1 MRKLTTRESAFLG
14 AAALIAVAIFVYF
27 ILLPMLQDGGSGTSS
42 SLEEVQEKLESMQK
56 LADIEPLMVKME
68 ERMKSQSG
76 FGEMLFKREIADS
89 MIIKYIAEAAGQAD
103 IRDIEQLDAKPDTS
117 RRARTVARSAQDDTG
132 TEVKEDESI
141 LGPIVNQVYLAQ
153 VMDEKNA
160 GEGGAEGGPPEPDP
174 DSTPPDESKND
185 DATPDNSPS
194 DTSESPEE
202 REEVEENSEFQEE
215 PEAEAG
221 QEEESDKPEAGD
233 TEQVESRNLTFPP
246 LPRNIPGEARESL
259 AKTIEAHQGR
269 TIGAADIKGI
279 LDDAGI
285 EDEEE
290 RARVTKVLQV
300 YRDRVAGKK
309 KDVRAWLKKLDI
321 TESPKMGQKVGTF
334 SVRMLFKSKMDQL
347 VRFLY
352 NLQTSAKWVRVES
365 MRISISD
372 QKENI
377 LSVDLSMTAKT
388 LYE

>member
-14 AAALIAVAIFVYF
+14 AAALIAVAIFVYLIF
-27 ILLPMLQDGGSGTSS
+27 LPMLQDGGSGTSS
-42 SLEEVQEKLESMQK
+42 NLDEVQEKLESMRK

-68 ERMKSQSG
+68 ERMRAQSG
-76 FGEMLFKREIADS
+76 YGEMLFKREIADS
-89 MIIKYIAEAAGQAD
+89 MIIKYIAEAAGRAD
-103 IRDIEQLDAKPDTS
+103 IKGIEQLDAKPDTS
-117 RRARTVARSAQDDTG
+117 RSARTVARTDQDNTG
-132 TEVKEDESI
+132 IEAEEDENI
-141 LGPIVNQVYLAQ
+141 LGPIVDQVYLAQ

-160 GEGGAEGGPPEPDP
+160 GEGGPPEPNP

-185 DATPDNSPS
+185 DAAPDNSPS

-202 REEVEENSEFQEE
+202 REEAEENSGLQEE

-221 QEEESDKPEAGD
+221 QEEESGKPETVD

-259 AKTIEAHQGR
+259 ANMIEAHQGK

-279 LDDAGI
+279 LDNAGI

-290 RARVTKVLQV
+290 RVRVTKVLQV
-300 YRDRVAGKK
+300 YRDRVAEEK
-309 KDVRAWLKKLDI
+309 KDVRGWLKKLDI
-321 TESPKMGQKVGTF
+321 TESPKMGQKIGTF
-334 SVRMLFKSKMDQL
+334 SVRMVFKSKMEQL
-347 VRFLY
+347 VKFLY
-352 NLQTSAKWVRVES
+352 NLQTSAKWLRVES
-365 MRISISD
+365 IRISISD
-372 QKENI
+372 QKESI